1 VDYPLFSPSTVM
13 CNAQGRHYKEA
24 TRSVSLVIIL
34 AILLWGMLAGWI
46 ANMILGGSS
55 RPADWGPLLGAGLA
69 GSFVGGLVLN
79 LLTGNGLDLA
89 PSGLIGTVLGAVIVL
104 AVLNAVRGRS

>member
-1 VDYPLFSPSTVM
+1 MIL
-13 CNAQGRHYKEA
+13 
-24 TRSVSLVIIL
+24 L
-34 AILLWGMLAGWI
+34 AILLWGMLSGWL

-55 RPADWGPLLGAGLA
+55 RPDDWGPLLVAGLA

-104 AVLNAVRGRS
+104 AGWNALARRKG